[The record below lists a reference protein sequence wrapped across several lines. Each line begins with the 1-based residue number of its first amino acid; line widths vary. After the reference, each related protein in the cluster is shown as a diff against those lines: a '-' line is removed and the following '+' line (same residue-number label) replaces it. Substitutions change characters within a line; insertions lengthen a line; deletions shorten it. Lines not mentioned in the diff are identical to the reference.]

1 MLGGNTTA
9 NIQTKTTIKNSIG
22 EMETTWS
29 DIAIIKGFLDYE
41 SGQNDLSKYD
51 AKVQETTHIFMY
63 NTYGQSILE
72 EGIGIKQ
79 GNFSPLLF
87 SFFNTKVI

>member
-9 NIQTKTTIKNSIG
+9 KIQTKTTTKNSIG
-22 EMETTWS
+22 EMEATWS

-51 AKVQETTHIFMY
+51 AKVQETTHVFMCDY
-63 NTYGQSILE
+63 SQ
-72 EGIGIKQ
+72 IG
-79 GNFSPLLF
+79 
-87 SFFNTKVI
+87 V